1 MTDNA
6 ELMTLQKMWTVL
18 KLIAPT
24 IFENGFLF
32 DRIDVVWVNI
42 WKSFWN

>member
-6 ELMTLQKMWTVL
+6 ELMTLQKLWTIL

-24 IFENGFLF
+24 IFEKLLRKKNYVINML
-32 DRIDVVWVNI
+32 DDQ
-42 WKSFWN
+42 

>member
-6 ELMTLQKMWTVL
+6 ELMTLQKNVNN
-18 KLIAPT
+18 
-24 IFENGFLF
+24 FETNCAYDIWNGFLF

>member
-6 ELMTLQKMWTVL
+6 ELMTLQKLWTIL

-24 IFENGFLF
+24 IFEKLLRKKNYVKNML
-32 DRIDVVWVNI
+32 DDQ
-42 WKSFWN
+42 